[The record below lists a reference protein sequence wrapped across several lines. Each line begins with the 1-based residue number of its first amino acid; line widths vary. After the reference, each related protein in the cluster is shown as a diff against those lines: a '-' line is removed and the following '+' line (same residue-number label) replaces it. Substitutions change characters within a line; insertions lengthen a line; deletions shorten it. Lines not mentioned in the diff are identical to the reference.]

1 MMEPGWPLRHLLE
14 SKQPRIRP
22 QTEELN
28 ATSTAR
34 QWAFDRHVWPL
45 LRLRK
50 RAECYGLVG
59 LQQHPRGARAASGQ
73 LRSVSRKRDFVEAIF
88 ENWESEF
95 LQMGLNVLLTAVLFQ
110 RGSAESKDPEAQH
123 PDDADYSED
132 MDVDIPWPVRKGG
145 WTLRLYENSLSIALL
160 ALFVFSFIMHAVGGA
175 SAYNQEQL
183 EHNGTP
189 VSVPEYLATPRFWFE
204 SFQNWQSEFLAI
216 GAMIVLSIYL
226 RLYPKTAKLSN
237 IWAQAK

>member
-1 MMEPGWPLRHLLE
+1 VLWACWTTTAPKG
-14 SKQPRIRP
+14 
-22 QTEELN
+22 
-28 ATSTAR
+28 STGSYV
-34 QWAFDRHVWPL
+34 QYL
-45 LRLRK
+45 
-50 RAECYGLVG
+50 G
-59 LQQHPRGARAASGQ
+59 SG
-73 LRSVSRKRDFVEAIF
+73 DFVEAIF

-95 LQMGLNVLLTAVLFQ
+95 LQMGLYVLLTAVLFQ

-189 VSVPEYLATPRFWFE
+189 VSVPGYLATPRFWFE

-226 RLYPKTAKLSN
+226 RQRGSSQSKPVASPHGKTGS
-237 IWAQAK
+237 

>member
-1 MMEPGWPLRHLLE
+1 MR
-14 SKQPRIRP
+14 R
-22 QTEELN
+22 
-28 ATSTAR
+28 
-34 QWAFDRHVWPL
+34 L
-45 LRLRK
+45 LRDN
-50 RAECYGLVG
+50 GLSIAMFG
-59 LQQHPRGARAASGQ
+59 LFFVFVSAQSVMGLLDYNSTQEEHEQ
-73 LRSVSRKRDFVEAIF
+73 RSVSYFQYLGSGDFVEAIF

-95 LQMGLNVLLTAVLFQ
+95 LQMGLYVLLTAVLFQ

-123 PDDADYSED
+123 PDDGDYGED
-132 MDVDIPWPVRKGG
+132 MDVDVPWPVRKGG

-183 EHNGTP
+183 EHGGTP
-189 VSVPEYLATPRFWFE
+189 VSVPGYLATPRFWFE

-226 RLYPKTAKLSN
+226 RQRSSS
-237 IWAQAK
+237 QAKPVASPHGKTGN